1 MPTHRTPDVAPPST
15 SPGTA
20 PRDEGQPDAARLG
33 AVPLGA
39 VPLGAAPLDPASRA
53 RCAATARWLHAAK
66 ALEWLALLAAAAALW
81 RLLDPPADGWT
92 QWTAWSTL
100 VLALPERVLAL
111 RLRFDRGL
119 FAELADGRIASL
131 QALDDALSPWRVAP
145 SDTPRPLDARIAG
158 TLRLWRHHAAVV
170 GLQAL
175 LCLPAL
181 LPGV

>member
-1 MPTHRTPDVAPPST
+1 MPTHRTPDAAPPSA

-20 PRDEGQPDAARLG
+20 PRDEGQRDDARRD
-33 AVPLGA
+33 AVPLD
-39 VPLGAAPLDPASRA
+39 AAPLDPASRA
-53 RCAATARWLHAAK
+53 RCAATARWLHAAQ

-131 QALDDALSPWRVAP
+131 QALDNALSPWRAAP
-145 SDTPRPLDARIAG
+145 SGTPRPLDARIAG
-158 TLRLWRHHAAVV
+158 TLRLWRRHAAVV